1 MDEFT
6 AVLRARQLAAAVRPP
21 SLPVDVQLYVDHL
34 RGVVRL
40 LDLPK
45 DQPGY
50 STPIADLSMHLRECN
65 RSVRKTS
72 LHYLPRDRAFCAKT
86 SHRSTPTPRSW
97 ITLNVR

>member
-50 STPIADLSMHLRECN
+50 STPIADRLCIFVN
-65 RSVRKTS
+65 ATDS
-72 LHYLPRDRAFCAKT
+72 LERRRFTICHEIAHFCAE
-86 SHRSTPTPRSW
+86 TPIGALRH
-97 ITLNVR
+97 LGAGLR